1 MAIRYSFL
9 FSIRLFERTHVQVDL
24 QRLARWMQ
32 AATNSF
38 LRAGHKTHL
47 IFFFLSLPPVFSDC
61 SDSLSDYLS
70 AGLLLAGSPFG
81 SCCSCFCVCAP
92 EQRRAKAP
100 FAHSR
105 SSCCCCCWVLLKDE
119 RTGERDTFQWAREGG
134 GKERKKE
141 RKSGC
146 VFPPSMFSS
155 SLLFRHS
162 RSELSAVMSSQSS
175 SLTSALLQFQKQQQ
189 QRHQLLQQHQH
200 QLQHLQQQQRQ
211 HQEQQQPQSAVDLT
225 NKMLTSALPMNY
237 YYNLYTMQYYLK
249 AKQELLS
256 KGKAMGTVENTP
268 IFILSKNI
276 AQFKSL
282 KIRQTT
288 NFTKIKTVERRIV
301 RF

>member
-1 MAIRYSFL
+1 
-9 FSIRLFERTHVQVDL
+9 
-24 QRLARWMQ
+24 
-32 AATNSF
+32 
-38 LRAGHKTHL
+38 
-47 IFFFLSLPPVFSDC
+47 
-61 SDSLSDYLS
+61 
-70 AGLLLAGSPFG
+70 
-81 SCCSCFCVCAP
+81 
-92 EQRRAKAP
+92 
-100 FAHSR
+100 
-105 SSCCCCCWVLLKDE
+105 
-119 RTGERDTFQWAREGG
+119 
-134 GKERKKE
+134 
-141 RKSGC
+141 
-146 VFPPSMFSS
+146 MFSCS
-155 SLLFRHS
+155 FLFRHS

-256 KGKAMGTVENTP
+256 KGKAMGTVENIP

-282 KIRQTT
+282 KISQTT